1 MRPTFLLLSNDQHR
15 CFITHCLHRRR
26 APLVRPHCTTDH
38 HGLEVVSTLPRWY
51 YLDDGDHIFF
61 WHFSLSSR
69 LPCESSNWTSSFVS
83 TSQAMFS
90 AIYWRCALFFSWLWW
105 RCLCNFTIMA
115 VLTSWSFYQSP
126 RVCQFI
132 IVHMGQFLQ
141 GGKNG
146 RLMSFFFLKL
156 ETPFDQTWWDS
167 LVFSILSCFS
177 YVSHAENTLVGPLG
191 PF

>member
-61 WHFSLSSR
+61 WNFSLSSR
-69 LPCESSNWTSSFVS
+69 LPCESSKWTSSFVS

-90 AIYWRCALFFSWLWW
+90 AINWRCALFFFVMVMKMPLQFYSYG
-105 RCLCNFTIMA
+105 NADFVDGMNQEVFTK
-115 VLTSWSFYQSP
+115 SP
-126 RVCQFI
+126 RVCQRIFVCVI
-132 IVHMGQFLQ
+132 FFV
-141 GGKNG
+141 
-146 RLMSFFFLKL
+146 SFK
-156 ETPFDQTWWDS
+156 S
-167 LVFSILSCFS
+167 LVFVFHWNALCHFNCTTHIFI
-177 YVSHAENTLVGPLG
+177 
-191 PF
+191 

>member
-61 WHFSLSSR
+61 WNFSLSSR
-69 LPCESSNWTSSFVS
+69 LPCESSKWTSSFVS

-90 AIYWRCALFFSWLWW
+90 AINWRCALFFFLVMVMKMPLQFYSYGSADFVDDM
-105 RCLCNFTIMA
+105 NQEVFTRVQECVSVDLF
-115 VLTSWSFYQSP
+115 VL
-126 RVCQFI
+126 
-132 IVHMGQFLQ
+132 
-141 GGKNG
+141 
-146 RLMSFFFLKL
+146 FFLVSFK
-156 ETPFDQTWWDS
+156 S
-167 LVFSILSCFS
+167 LVFVFHCWNALC
-177 YVSHAENTLVGPLG
+177 
-191 PF
+191 

>member
-69 LPCESSNWTSSFVS
+69 LPCESSKWTSSFVS

-90 AIYWRCALFFSWLWW
+90 AINCCCALFFFLVIMMKMPLHVNSYGSADFLDDM
-105 RCLCNFTIMA
+105 NQEVFTRVQECVSVDLF
-115 VLTSWSFYQSP
+115 VL
-126 RVCQFI
+126 
-132 IVHMGQFLQ
+132 
-141 GGKNG
+141 
-146 RLMSFFFLKL
+146 FFLVSFK
-156 ETPFDQTWWDS
+156 S
-167 LVFSILSCFS
+167 LVFVFHCWNALC
-177 YVSHAENTLVGPLG
+177 
-191 PF
+191 